1 MFSSARRSIRRVI
14 SVLVPALVGIQFGFL
29 PSCEA
34 ILTTFNPC
42 GNILGFC
49 TEEDLDLLLCDT
61 IPCFDIDP
69 TCTVPFATGPGCA
82 GGPILPN
89 PGPRPD

>member
-1 MFSSARRSIRRVI
+1 MLLPASRFARRFVL
-14 SVLVPALVGIQFGFL
+14 SVLVPVLATYQFGL
-29 PSCEA
+29 LSTCEG

-49 TEEDLDLLLCDT
+49 TEEDIDLLFAS
-61 IPCFDIDP
+61 IPDFGLDP
-69 TCTVPFATGPGCA
+69 TCTIPFATGNGCA

-89 PGPRPD
+89 PGPRF